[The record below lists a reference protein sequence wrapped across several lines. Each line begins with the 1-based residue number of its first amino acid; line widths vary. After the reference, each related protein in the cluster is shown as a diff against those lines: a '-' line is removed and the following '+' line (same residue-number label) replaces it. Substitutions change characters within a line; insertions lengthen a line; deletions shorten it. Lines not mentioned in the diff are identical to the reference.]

1 MLRNRIQPLTTSS
14 AYLFSMV
21 TMLFG
26 LPLIVGYYGF
36 DYGYLLHVLVPYL
49 AISAVVIALLVAH
62 TRIRKPSRT
71 PTNPIEPI
79 SSLGDDKAD
88 KNNGLSVFTKFTP
101 FPSWMIPALISPTV
115 ILFAALSFI
124 AVTAYPFPPP
134 IKIITLL
141 GEAYIVLLI
150 ATSIVAFPRIL
161 FWAFPVLRQ
170 IIRLKKYALVA
181 LIFSSLFAMVY
192 LLLVNQIIVAGYNV
206 ELTVP
211 ASLVGGAYPNAL
223 AMTPAV
229 VNQPLLD
236 LVYLPT
242 LLVQLSPQI
251 NLILIPFE
259 MVFVT
264 LLSLL
269 VASNV
274 TMAYYLISSKSALS
288 CSTKGTA
295 LSTSGSFLGLTATC
309 PTCLAPTIV
318 SVIFGSVSTAA
329 TIFSNFNGVVVP
341 PVLSVGI
348 LLVSTAYLSRA
359 IKKRAGI
366 NFGH

>member
-1 MLRNRIQPLTTSS
+1 MHAFHSQKIRQCPAVLGSLTLSNHRWKSVVSPNILSNSS
-14 AYLFSMV
+14 SCNGVPFSSYLS
-21 TMLFG
+21 
-26 LPLIVGYYGF
+26 
-36 DYGYLLHVLVPYL
+36 
-49 AISAVVIALLVAH
+49 IAL
-62 TRIRKPSRT
+62 RSR
-71 PTNPIEPI
+71 
-79 SSLGDDKAD
+79 
-88 KNNGLSVFTKFTP
+88 
-101 FPSWMIPALISPTV
+101 
-115 ILFAALSFI
+115 
-124 AVTAYPFPPP
+124 
-134 IKIITLL
+134 
-141 GEAYIVLLI
+141 
-150 ATSIVAFPRIL
+150 
-161 FWAFPVLRQ
+161 
-170 IIRLKKYALVA
+170 
-181 LIFSSLFAMVY
+181 
-192 LLLVNQIIVAGYNV
+192 
-206 ELTVP
+206 
-211 ASLVGGAYPNAL
+211 SLVGGAYPNAL
-223 AMTPAV
+223 AMTPAA

-242 LLVQLSPQI
+242 LLVQPSPQI

-288 CSTKGTA
+288 CSTKGTV